1 MRQID
6 EQDLID
12 LALGAAILGTGG
24 GGDPY
29 VGRLLA
35 QEAIRAC
42 GPVTVCDPGDVPDDA
57 LVVPAAMM
65 GAPTIMVEK
74 LPQGEEV
81 INAFEAL
88 GAVLGRPVTH
98 TVPMEVGGINSMIPF
113 VVAARAGL
121 PMIDADGMGRA
132 YPELQMVLGSLY
144 GVPAAPLA
152 IADDKG
158 NVAVLRTVDNHWT
171 ERLARSLT
179 IDMGCTALIA
189 LYPMTGR
196 QLKEAMIPSTLS
208 LCERLG
214 RLLRRTREEHGDP
227 VAAVCETLSG
237 TRLFTGK
244 VVDVERRTEGGF
256 SRAQTRVE
264 GLGPDA
270 GETLT
275 LYSQNEFLLARRGDE
290 VAASTPDLIMALD
303 TETGEPVTTEG
314 MRYGY
319 RISVLATPCD
329 PRWRSPGGLEL
340 VGPRYFG
347 YDVDYVPIEQRVAG
361 AV

>member
-6 EQDLID
+6 EHDLID
-12 LALGAAILGTGG
+12 IALGAAILGTGG

-35 QEAIRAC
+35 QGAIRAC
-42 GPVTVCDPGDVPDDA
+42 GPVSVVDPDEVPDDA

-74 LPQGEEV
+74 LPEGEEV
-81 INAFEAL
+81 IRAFEAL

-98 TVPMEVGGINSMIPF
+98 TVPMEAGGINSMIPF

-121 PMIDADGMGRA
+121 PMVDADGMGRA

-144 GVPAAPLA
+144 DVAAAPMA

-179 IDMGCTALIA
+179 IDMGCAALIA

-196 QLKEAMIPSTLS
+196 QLKESMIPSTLS

-214 RLLRRTREEHGDP
+214 RLVRETRAEHGDP
-227 VAAVCETLSG
+227 VEAVRDALNG
-237 TRLFTGK
+237 ARLFTGK

-256 SRAQTRVE
+256 SRAATTVE

-270 GETLT
+270 GATLT
-275 LYSQNEFLLARRGDE
+275 LFSQNEFLLARRGGD
-290 VAASTPDLIMALD
+290 VVASTPDLIMALD
-303 TETGEPVTTEG
+303 SDTAEPVTTEG

-319 RISVLATPCD
+319 RISVLAAPCD

-347 YDVDYVPIEQRVAG
+347 YDVDYVPIEERAG
-361 AV
+361 VT